1 MSFVAKG
8 ERSDSARLSRRTGR
22 GIVGSANMT
31 MMYFDDHKLR
41 FIRIPKNACSTVI
54 NSLGF
59 SKTQGRNPHHVG
71 EPFADASPDAHEWP
85 CLAVLRDPF
94 ERVVS
99 AYLNKFTEIL
109 PDELF
114 VHELVEYI
122 WRAQRGKPRPSST
135 SSITFREFV
144 THLCAFPDDQL
155 DPHWRSQSA
164 FLTEQPTIWLWMETL
179 QEQWS
184 GHPLLG
190 EIKLRTYAP
199 HATKSDIRIGGNV
212 LDVNGEVFLG
222 FKEICGQFPA
232 SSQFRDA
239 ELVGR
244 IRDRFAADYAL
255 IETVFGTS

>member
-1 MSFVAKG
+1 MAFP
-8 ERSDSARLSRRTGR
+8 SRRTGR
-22 GIVGSANMT
+22 SIVGSANMT
-31 MMYFDDHKLR
+31 MMYFNDHKLR

-59 SKTQGRNPHHVG
+59 SKTEGRNPHHIG
-71 EPFADASPDAHEWP
+71 EPFADASPEAHEWP

-122 WRAQRGKPRPSST
+122 WRAQRGKARPSS
-135 SSITFREFV
+135 SSSVTFREFV
-144 THLCAFPDDQL
+144 THLCAFPDEQL

-164 FLTEQPTIWLWMETL
+164 FLTEQPTICLWMETL
-179 QEQWS
+179 REQWS
-184 GHPLLG
+184 GHPLLR
-190 EIKLRTYAP
+190 EIELKTYAP
-199 HATKSDIRIGGNV
+199 HATRSDISIGSNV

-244 IRDRFAADYAL
+244 IRARFAADYAL
-255 IETVFGTS
+255 IESVFGTSQ